1 LKQFL
6 FLGLF
11 LLIVGVSIIML
22 LSKNKTE
29 TALFA
34 GGCFW
39 CSQAAFE
46 NLDGVKGVVG
56 YAGGTGENPTYQDYA
71 KKGYV
76 EAFKIT
82 YDPKKVSYKKLL
94 DLFWMN
100 IDPTDKKGQFADR
113 GPQYKSIIFYFNK
126 NQKEEALQS
135 KKQLENSGK
144 FSNPIVTE
152 IIKASTFYDAED
164 YHKDFYKKN
173 PIKYEQYHNASGRNE
188 FFKKVW
194 ENTKNEYIKP
204 SDEELKK
211 ILTPLQYSVTQ
222 ENKTEPPFKNK
233 YWDNKEEGIYV
244 DVVSGEPLFSSKDKF
259 TSNSGWPAFTKPIK
273 EESIVK
279 KEDKSLK
286 TVRTE
291 VRSKKADSHLG
302 HVFQGG
308 PAPTG
313 LHYCINSAALKFIP
327 VKDLEKE

>member
-1 LKQFL
+1 
-6 FLGLF
+6 
-11 LLIVGVSIIML
+11 ML

-71 KKGYV
+71 
-76 EAFKIT
+76 
-82 YDPKKVSYKKLL
+82 KKVSYKKLL

-164 YHKDFYKKN
+164 YHKDFYKK
-173 PIKYEQYHNASGRNE
+173 Y
-188 FFKKVW
+188 
-194 ENTKNEYIKP
+194 
-204 SDEELKK
+204 
-211 ILTPLQYSVTQ
+211 
-222 ENKTEPPFKNK
+222 
-233 YWDNKEEGIYV
+233 
-244 DVVSGEPLFSSKDKF
+244 
-259 TSNSGWPAFTKPIK
+259 
-273 EESIVK
+273 
-279 KEDKSLK
+279 
-286 TVRTE
+286 
-291 VRSKKADSHLG
+291 
-302 HVFQGG
+302 
-308 PAPTG
+308 
-313 LHYCINSAALKFIP
+313 
-327 VKDLEKE
+327 